1 MACKLVIK
9 VGMEE
14 DGRKGGYMCI
24 YVRWSSYQSV
34 SAADGDDEEDD
45 EDNDEDGILSNNFC
59 EN

>member
-14 DGRKGGYMCI
+14 DGREGGYMCI

-34 SAADGDDEEDD
+34 SGADGDDDDD
-45 EDNDEDGILSNNFC
+45 EIMRMMMRMES
-59 EN
+59 